1 MSTPHSSTSRR
12 LVVVTVLLG
21 TCTVSL
27 NNSALNPAVP
37 EFMSAFGIGPVTA
50 GWIITGFMISM
61 GMTMPVTGFLSHKFG
76 KKLLYLFGLALF
88 IAGSCTGALSTAM
101 PWVIAA
107 RCIQGVAGGLMI
119 PLSLAL
125 IFEVYPKDRR
135 GRVTG
140 LWGTAVMLA
149 PAVGPA
155 VGGVLLQFF
164 EWPVLFLMNIP
175 VGLLAWLTGVYC
187 LPARSDTQARR
198 FDWRGFV
205 LVTLGVGMLLAAL
218 SRLPNESGPLEAGS
232 IDPENIF
239 LIAAALLCLAVFVR
253 VELNKPQ
260 PLLNL
265 RIFAIRSY
273 GLSVIVAVAQSVG
286 MFGCIL
292 LLPLLMQKVLGHG
305 PVWTGLA
312 LLATAVF
319 AAAFVNLG
327 GAILDARG
335 PRHIVTTGLIISAL
349 STMAFGLVGE
359 HSPLGLIFFLMT
371 ARGIGLGLSYMPV
384 TTAGLNAIPESLVAQ
399 GSAMNNISRRVVSS
413 IAVVLVSLYIEIRSG
428 QLIDG
433 GVASTAG
440 NLAAINECFVAI
452 GLLILLAVPAAL
464 LLPSPSQYARLQHGD
479 GRLSLDSPSTVNRIS

>member
-1 MSTPHSSTSRR
+1 MSASLPSSTPRW

-27 NNSALNPAVP
+27 NNSALNPAIP
-37 EFMSAFGIGPVTA
+37 AFMTAFDIGPVTA

-61 GMTMPVTGFLSHKFG
+61 GMTMPLTGFLSHRFG
-76 KKLLYLFGLALF
+76 KKRVYLFGLALF
-88 IAGSCTGALSTAM
+88 IACSCAGALSTAM

-125 IFEVYPKDRR
+125 IFEVYPKDQR

-155 VGGVLLQFF
+155 VGGLLLQFF

-187 LPARSDTQARR
+187 LPPRSDAQARS
-198 FDWRGFV
+198 FDWQGFV

-218 SRLPNESGPLEAGS
+218 SRLTDETALVSPW
-232 IDPENIF
+232 NIF
-239 LIAAALLCLAVFVR
+239 LIVAALLCLAVFVR
-253 VELNKPQ
+253 VELSKPH
-260 PLLNL
+260 PLLSL

-273 GLSVIVAVAQSVG
+273 GLSVIVAVAQSIG

-292 LLPLLMQKVLGHG
+292 LLPLLMQTVLGYG
-305 PVWTGLA
+305 PAWTGLA

-319 AAAFVNLG
+319 ASAFVNLG
-327 GAILDARG
+327 GAILDVRG
-335 PRHIVTTGLIISAL
+335 PRNIVLIGLIISAL
-349 STMAFGLVGE
+349 STMAFGLINE
-359 HSPLGLIFFLMT
+359 HSSLWLIFALMM

-384 TTAGLNAIPESLVAQ
+384 TTAGLNAVPEPLVAQ

-413 IAVVLVSLYIEIRSG
+413 IAVVLASLYIEIRSG
-428 QLIDG
+428 QLIDD
-433 GVASTAG
+433 GVASTA
-440 NLAAINECFVAI
+440 LAAVNECFVVI

-464 LLPSPSQYARLQHGD
+464 LLPSPAQYARLRQGD
-479 GRLSLDSPSTVNRIS
+479 DKLPLNSPSTVNRVS